1 MGDAF
6 LDATSGLK
14 DLKIFKADALYNDKM
29 NQSAEEFRKITM
41 KVLVMQLASTTIMD
55 LVAYGGAG
63 LGIGLVILG
72 LKFNWLSSA
81 SLALFIIL
89 VAVEFFLP
97 MRQFGSAF
105 HIGMN
110 GASAGKKIL
119 TLLNEK
125 ELDWSDNDISSNQIE
140 FKDVY
145 FSYDGH
151 RNILEDI
158 NLNFENKGLYGIV
171 GVSGSGKSTIVGLIM
186 GKIRPNKGSILID
199 DKEIETLNRAL
210 YYSHLAVV
218 SYNTYL
224 LMNRFVIILDWLS
237 QQLKMKK

>member
-81 SLALFIIL
+81 SLALFII
-89 VAVEFFLP
+89 
-97 MRQFGSAF
+97 
-105 HIGMN
+105 
-110 GASAGKKIL
+110 
-119 TLLNEK
+119 
-125 ELDWSDNDISSNQIE
+125 
-140 FKDVY
+140 
-145 FSYDGH
+145 
-151 RNILEDI
+151 
-158 NLNFENKGLYGIV
+158 
-171 GVSGSGKSTIVGLIM
+171 
-186 GKIRPNKGSILID
+186 
-199 DKEIETLNRAL
+199 
-210 YYSHLAVV
+210 
-218 SYNTYL
+218 
-224 LMNRFVIILDWLS
+224 
-237 QQLKMKK
+237 